1 MDQLLGNEK
10 NLTEFT
16 NRNDN
21 PKLLNE
27 REQEKETSYS
37 TVVDNE
43 VIVEM
48 VTEKTKP
55 LIYKISEIPPISLL
69 LLFAMQ
75 QSLLAIANPLSN
87 AVIVAEVVCASN
99 DDAIKAKL
107 LSATLLMTGLATFLM
122 PTVGVRLPIFQGPAV
137 SYMIPLV
144 SLMTLAEWKCPQTFE
159 GIDPE
164 TNTTIMLTKIG
175 NGTIVPMTDIILS
188 KISQLS
194 GSLMAAGILHFLIG
208 FTGFVGIII
217 RYVGPVTVV
226 PTVILVGLQVKRI
239 AVKFSETNWT
249 VAVITAGSSLLFSL
263 FLSNRKTPIPL
274 WSKKQGFHILWYPL
288 HQVFSILLGILIG
301 WSISAIMT
309 VYGALS
315 DDPRSKSF
323 MARTDARS
331 HVIAESNWLILPYP
345 GMFGMVTFSLGGFI
359 SFFVA
364 TILSVLDSIGDY
376 NACARTARVPPP
388 PAYAF
393 NRGIAIEG
401 LVSFLG
407 GTLGCCHA
415 TSSYG
420 GNIGAMGI
428 TRVMSRSVFQL
439 AGIIYII
446 FAIFGK
452 FGAVFV
458 SIPYSVLGGI
468 NIVIMGIFIGVILSY
483 LQTIDLNSTR
493 NLAIMGIA
501 ILLGVMMPLWVSNN
515 PNALDTGNV
524 TIDSALKMLLSNTS
538 FVGGAFAFFM
548 DNSTPGTL
556 KERGLLHLLK
566 ETDTNNK
573 NPGQY
578 VEGLEIYELPFIPDS
593 FRRRKIAR
601 YIPVISHIKGN

>member
-1 MDQLLGNEK
+1 MDLQTHSEK
-10 NLTEFT
+10 TTKET
-16 NRNDN
+16 GGGDEET
-21 PKLLNE
+21 KLLTGNVQAKE
-27 REQEKETSYS
+27 RESQPSVEK
-37 TVVDNE
+37 E

-48 VTEKTKP
+48 VSHTTKP
-55 LIYKISEIPPISLL
+55 LIYKISEIPPVSLL

-122 PTVGVRLPIFQGPAV
+122 PTIGVRLPIFQGPAA
-137 SYMIPLV
+137 SYMVPLV
-144 SLMTLAEWKCPQTFE
+144 SLMTLAEWKCPPTFE

-164 TNTTIMLTKIG
+164 TNKTVMLTTLG
-175 NGTIVPMTDIILS
+175 NGTMVPMTEIILY

-194 GSLMAAGILHFLIG
+194 GSLMAAGALHFLFG
-208 FTGFVGIII
+208 LTGFVGIII

-226 PTVILVGLQVKRI
+226 PTVILVGLQVKTV

-263 FLSNRKTPIPL
+263 FLANRKTPIPL
-274 WSKKQGFHILWYPL
+274 WTRKQGFHILWYPF

-301 WSISAIMT
+301 WAVSAIMT
-309 VYGALS
+309 EFGALS

-331 HVIAESNWLILPYP
+331 HVIKDSGWLIMPYP
-345 GMFGMVTFSLGGFI
+345 GMFGMATFSIGGFV

-376 NACARTARVPPP
+376 SACARTARVPPP
-388 PAYAF
+388 PAFAF

-446 FAIFGK
+446 FAVCGK
-452 FGAVFV
+452 FGAIFV
-458 SIPYSVLGGI
+458 SIPYPVLGGT

-483 LQTIDLNSTR
+483 LQVCEKTAVSFR
-493 NLAIMGIA
+493 VFF
-501 ILLGVMMPLWVSNN
+501 ILLFILSG
-515 PNALDTGNV
+515 NAS
-524 TIDSALKMLLSNTS
+524 IDSSLKMLLSNTS
-538 FVGGAFAFFM
+538 FVGGAFSFLM
-548 DNSTPGTL
+548 DNTAPGTL
-556 KERGLLHLLK
+556 KERGLQHQLD
-566 ETDTNNK
+566 ETSSSTTK
-573 NPGQY
+573 TSRQY
-578 VEGLEIYELPFIPDS
+578 VEGLEVYELPFIPDS
-593 FRRRKIAR
+593 FRRSKIAK
-601 YIPVISHIKGN
+601 YIPVIRHLEN